1 MLFFSDK
8 TISNSLP
15 SRHILNLFSAAL
27 ILILAGCDSGD
38 TDTSLLNEDDCSI
51 PVGQVVSGGVAK
63 DGIPSLQNP
72 TLVEA
77 GSAAAV
83 YLQPEN
89 RVIGVVIDGEP
100 VAIPHNIL
108 WWHEI
113 VNLDLQSSQLAIS
126 YCPLTGSS
134 IAFDRAQHDGA
145 TFGVSGLL
153 WQNNL
158 IMYDRNTDET
168 LWPQMLREGGCGTG
182 RGQELTAFASSE
194 MSWSGWQRLHPGTR
208 VVSNATGFTRNY
220 TESGYPYG
228 NYEEPDNAG
237 TLFTQDVNDDRP
249 PKERVLGI
257 PVGQGG
263 KLYPFFELNATAS
276 ASVVNDFV
284 DGRPVVVFWD
294 NLSEGA
300 VAFESVLNGNRFN
313 FAVNGDQFVDQET
326 GSTWD
331 LQGRAISGE
340 MMGTQLTPVAEAYVA
355 FWFAWKAFHPQSEVW
370 LASGN

>member
-1 MLFFSDK
+1 MLSFSDK
-8 TISNSLP
+8 TGLIYPQSL
-15 SRHILNLFSAAL
+15 HILNLFSVAAFL
-27 ILILAGCDSGD
+27 VLAGCDSGS
-38 TDTSLLNEDDCSI
+38 TDNALLNQEDCVI
-51 PVGQVVSGGVAK
+51 PVEQVVRGGVVK
-63 DGIPSLQNP
+63 DGIPSLHNP
-72 TLVEA
+72 VLVEA
-77 GSAAAV
+77 GSGGAA
-83 YLQPEN
+83 YLQPDN

-108 WWHEI
+108 WFHEI
-113 VNLDLQSSQLAIS
+113 VNLDLQNSQLAIS

-158 IMYDRNTDET
+158 IMYDRNTDES
-168 LWPQMLREGGCGTG
+168 LWPQMLREGGCGTDT
-182 RGQELTAFASSE
+182 GQKLTAFASSE
-194 MSWSGWQRLHPGTR
+194 MSWSGWQNLYPNTR
-208 VVSNATGFTRNY
+208 VVSSATGISRNY
-220 TESGYPYG
+220 TDSGYPYG
-228 NYEEPDNAG
+228 NYEEPNNAG
-237 TLFTQDVNDDRP
+237 TLFRQDVNSDRP

-263 KLYPFFELNATAS
+263 KLYPFFELNTSES

-294 NLSEGA
+294 NVSEGA
-300 VAFESVLNGNRFN
+300 VAFEAVLNGDRFN
-313 FAVNGDQFVDQET
+313 FTADGDQFVDQET
-326 GSTWD
+326 NSIWD

-340 MMGTQLTPVAEAYVA
+340 MMGAQLIPVADAYVA

-370 LASGN
+370 TADAG